1 MYKESIQNFQPTW
14 NRINHFDDSLAIQ
27 LIKSAPQYADQE
39 ELKSADVAFHI
50 VLGAKHTRPTDPIE
64 YTVVYQNG
72 SVQVHQGKVEHENT
86 CLLQCIDYIN
96 PDGDI
101 IYSAEYIF
109 WSIFNGHM
117 DPIGYA
123 YNELIEV
130 SNLKTLLTSMKLVG
144 LFNLEGQ
151 D

>member
-14 NRINHFDDSLAIQ
+14 NRINHFDDSLAID
-27 LIKSAPQYADQE
+27 LIKSAPKHVDVS
-39 ELKSADVAFHI
+39 ELPNADVAFHI
-50 VLGAKHTRPTDPIE
+50 VLGATHTRPTDPLE
-64 YTVVYQNG
+64 YTVIYSEGKVE
-72 SVQVHQGKVEHENT
+72 VHQGKVEHENT
-86 CLLQCIDYIN
+86 CLFQCIDYIN

-101 IYSAEYIF
+101 VYSAEYIF

-130 SNLKTLLTSMKLVG
+130 SSLKTLLMNMKLIG
-144 LFNLEGQ
+144 LFGLYDTE
-151 D
+151 